1 MNSAKIYNTKQKN
14 SIKDL
19 FINNPNEYFTAEE
32 LLSILVCDKKLVS
45 KATLYRTLDLMISSG
60 EIIKYNVENNKS
72 CYQYSNCDDN
82 SHIYFRC
89 QTCGKILHIKNP
101 LVDTITSKIGDE
113 YGLKIDNKKTM
124 LYGYCKKCEGGE

>member
-72 CYQYSNCDDN
+72 CYQYSNCDDK
-82 SHIYFRC
+82 SHIHFRC

-101 LVDTITSKIGDE
+101 LVETITSKIGDE

>member
-82 SHIYFRC
+82 SHIHFRC
-89 QTCGKILHIKNP
+89 QSCGKILHIKNP
-101 LVDTITSKIGDE
+101 LVDTITS
-113 YGLKIDNKKTM
+113 
-124 LYGYCKKCEGGE
+124 